1 MFKSCFRDEKKN
13 DLDEILIHNDLKNQ
27 IIKKSSLNDIP
38 LLDDDEDSFSEIDNI
53 DINEQL
59 EFRLTEP
66 KSNIDEIVLLYKSQ
80 VIESESLKNTLKLE
94 SKS

>member
-1 MFKSCFRDEKKN
+1 MFKSCFRDEKKIN
-13 DLDEILIHNDLKNQ
+13 LDEILIHNDLKNQ
-27 IIKKSSLNDIP
+27 IIKSSLNDIP
-38 LLDDDEDSFSEIDNI
+38 LLDDDEDSFYEIDNI
-53 DINEQL
+53 DVNEQL